1 MMNLNPFSALSS
13 ILTNPASL
21 LQLAAGPAGWASL
34 AMQTLMSTVG
44 KEIISQIGKQ
54 LGLPESIV
62 SLAQNAFTAAS
73 GNSGA
78 SSLGQGISG
87 LSDAFGFKGAL
98 AGQFQREAKNQI
110 QDFVQQQ
117 VNQATEKGGKRLVD
131 TLMENEDTKS
141 AKYAGKANKKGGG
154 ANGAN
159 GASPSNTTGSN
170 SLLMTIA
177 LALGQAADKKLVRMG
192 EIAKQIGATE
202 DGKNQNKITEMG
214 AELQA
219 LGQEMSILS
228 SALTNALRSIG
239 EANSQIARKS

>member
-1 MMNLNPFSALSS
+1 MNLNPFSALSS

-44 KEIISQIGKQ
+44 KEIISQLGKQ
-54 LGLPESIV
+54 LGLPDSIV

-98 AGQFQREAKNQI
+98 AGQFQREAKTQI

-154 ANGAN
+154 ANGA
-159 GASPSNTTGSN
+159 SQSNTTGSN